1 MVFLISLKST
11 QRGKRG
17 NGEKILQTSYVHVPI
32 ISSRVMKLNL
42 YSMELNVI
50 IRPCAGNKFCVN
62 TEGSFRC
69 MRCDK
74 SCDGCDGDGPDNCAK
89 CGDGYV
95 KNKVQYL

>member
-1 MVFLISLKST
+1 M
-11 QRGKRG
+11 
-17 NGEKILQTSYVHVPI
+17 E
-32 ISSRVMKLNL
+32 SSAML
-42 YSMELNVI
+42 
-50 IRPCAGNKFCVN
+50 RPCAGNKFCVN

-95 KNKVQYL
+95 KNKVQYLCIQGGFVDKSAKWPLSRLCEYYVKEACSRAKFHHDSSSFGRAL